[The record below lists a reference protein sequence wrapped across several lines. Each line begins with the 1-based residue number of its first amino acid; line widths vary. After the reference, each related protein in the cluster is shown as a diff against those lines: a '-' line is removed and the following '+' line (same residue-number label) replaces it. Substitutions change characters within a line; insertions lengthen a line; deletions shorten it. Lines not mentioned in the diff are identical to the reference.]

1 MLQGAVKP
9 LNMSLFNGQE
19 WVFQQDSA
27 AALKANMTEEW
38 LRRNLLS
45 LISTENWPS
54 ESQDLNPLD
63 CKLWAVLKDM
73 ACQKNHNNLDSLK

>member
-27 AALKANMTEEW
+27 PALKAKMTEECCGG
-38 LRRNLLS
+38 
-45 LISTENWPS
+45 TFCP
-54 ESQDLNPLD
+54 
-63 CKLWAVLKDM
+63 
-73 ACQKNHNNLDSLK
+73 